1 MPLTLWMIFLQGNAI
16 IESAG
21 ALNDGKRVFI
31 TLKMSDAIMAKRGDT
46 INQYIVIANS
56 HDGSLAITAL
66 VTNVRVVCNNTLTAA
81 MQGAKDTIK
90 VRHTVSQKDRLQ
102 QALRILGVSQ
112 DLQEANK
119 DPYSLMSATHI
130 SKRIC
135 STTLATWF
143 YLKMKSSPL
152 ERARST
158 QMRSLPESRISYRI
172 W

>member
-1 MPLTLWMIFLQGNAI
+1 MDDILTQGNAI

-90 VRHTVSQKDRLQ
+90 VVEATGKGEYTIDKDNITVKADDNIITITTTVHHENR
-102 QALRILGVSQ
+102 GNGDYYKY
-112 DLQEANK
+112 DLHKYKE
-119 DPYSLMSATHI
+119 
-130 SKRIC
+130 
-135 STTLATWF
+135 F
-143 YLKMKSSPL
+143 PL
-152 ERARST
+152 
-158 QMRSLPESRISYRI
+158 
-172 W
+172 